1 MCFHV
6 RYYALLVMP
15 LAPFYVISIV
25 ILRCVTQFSRYLPKL
40 IMGAFLGM
48 FFVRFKVSWVAHFRG
63 GEATLGAPSEFFSCM
78 DSLQRKAILSRGDM
92 KGKLSFLKA
101 VFGRVL
107 RQKIAYLGGNMKA
120 LKE

>member
-25 ILRCVTQFSRYLPKL
+25 ILRCLTPFLRYLPKL

-63 GEATLGAPSEFFSCM
+63 GVKLPWGRPQNSFLVLIPS
-78 DSLQRKAILSRGDM
+78 
-92 KGKLSFLKA
+92 KGKPSFL
-101 VFGRVL
+101 
-107 RQKIAYLGGNMKA
+107 GGI
-120 LKE
+120 

>member
-25 ILRCVTQFSRYLPKL
+25 ILRCLTPFLRYLPKL

-63 GEATLGAPSEFFSCM
+63 GEATLGAA
-78 DSLQRKAILSRGDM
+78 LRIL
-92 KGKLSFLKA
+92 FLYG
-101 VFGRVL
+101 FPP
-107 RQKIAYLGGNMKA
+107 
-120 LKE
+120 KESHPF

>member
-15 LAPFYVISIV
+15 LAPFYVVSIV
-25 ILRCVTQFSRYLPKL
+25 ILRCLTPFVRYLPKL

-48 FFVRFKVSWVAHFRG
+48 FFVRFKVSLG
-63 GEATLGAPSEFFSCM
+63 GVGWGESTLGAPSEFFSCM